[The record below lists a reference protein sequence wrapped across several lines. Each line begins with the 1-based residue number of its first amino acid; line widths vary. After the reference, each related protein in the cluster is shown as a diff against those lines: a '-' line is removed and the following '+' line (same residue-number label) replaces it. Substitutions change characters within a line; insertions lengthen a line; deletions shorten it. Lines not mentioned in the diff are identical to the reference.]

1 MFFRC
6 FVCCLCVVFGLIC
19 RVFCLFLECLA
30 VHAFIGLAII
40 LIPNFMVLQHVASL
54 VFSSQD
60 CHCRHGAHSTHSMGP
75 NKKSASPPIGF
86 GVSCFVGCLFCRSFA
101 RTLQIQR
108 HTKKE
113 NSFTLQKMGR
123 LHKLHNPTFGSNWK
137 KGGMFPSSLMM
148 DRFPPKHDSSHVA
161 PCCQKVWG

>member
-19 RVFCLFLECLA
+19 RVFCLLLECLA
-30 VHAFIGLAII
+30 VHVFVGLAII

-60 CHCRHGAHSTHSMGP
+60 CHWRHGAHSTHSMGP

-101 RTLQIQR
+101 RTVQIETHQ
-108 HTKKE
+108 KKK
-113 NSFTLQKMGR
+113 NTLQKWR
-123 LHKLHNPTFGSNWK
+123 CTNCTTTTFGPIG
-137 KGGMFPSSLMM
+137 KGGSS
-148 DRFPPKHDSSHVA
+148 FVA
-161 PCCQKVWG
+161 NDGQVPGPA

>member
-6 FVCCLCVVFGLIC
+6 LVCCLCVVFGLIC

-30 VHAFIGLAII
+30 VHVFVGLAII

-60 CHCRHGAHSTHSMGP
+60 CHWRHGAHSTHSMGP

-86 GVSCFVGCLFCRSFA
+86 GVSCFVGCLFCQSLHGPFRL
-101 RTLQIQR
+101 RG
-108 HTKKE
+108 TKK
-113 NSFTLQKMGR
+113 TIKHLHYKMACTTAQPH
-123 LHKLHNPTFGSNWK
+123 LVNLE
-137 KGGMFPSSLMM
+137 GGY
-148 DRFPPKHDSSHVA
+148 PP
-161 PCCQKVWG
+161 GN